1 MKKQLSAKDK
11 AFEKERAEYR
21 KQIRELNHEL
31 NSVKFELYDKIHSM
45 QKELDSKNGEIKNL
59 QKMIDELKMYA
70 KLSDD
75 QLKTLLEV
83 KKFEKKVDGLFNL
96 SEYLRCH

>member
-11 AFEKERAEYR
+11 AFEKERAEFR

-31 NSVKFELYDKIHSM
+31 NSVKIELYDKIHSM
-45 QKELDSKNGEIKNL
+45 QRELESKNNKIKNM
-59 QKMIDELKMYA
+59 QMVIDELKRCA

-75 QLKTLLEV
+75 ELKTLLEA
-83 KKFEKKVDGLFNL
+83 KKIYGYFYKIFKEGLI
-96 SEYLRCH
+96 

>member
-11 AFEKERAEYR
+11 AFEKERAEFR

-31 NSVKFELYDKIHSM
+31 NSVKIELYDKIHSM
-45 QKELDSKNGEIKNL
+45 QRKLDSKNNKIKNM
-59 QKMIDELKMYA
+59 QMVIDELKRCA

-75 QLKTLLEV
+75 ELKTLLEAREFD
-83 KKFEKKVDGLFNL
+83 KKIYGFFSKIFKEGLI
-96 SEYLRCH
+96 

>member
-11 AFEKERAEYR
+11 AFEKERAEFR

-31 NSVKFELYDKIHSM
+31 NSVKIELYDKIHSM
-45 QKELDSKNGEIKNL
+45 QRKLDSKNNK
-59 QKMIDELKMYA
+59 QMVIDELKRCA

-75 QLKTLLEV
+75 ELKTLLEAREFD
-83 KKFEKKVDGLFNL
+83 KKIYGFFLKYLKKV
-96 SEYLRCH
+96 

>member
-11 AFEKERAEYR
+11 AFEKERAEFR

-31 NSVKFELYDKIHSM
+31 NLVKFELYDKIHSM
-45 QKELDSKNGEIKNL
+45 QRELDSKNNEIKNM
-59 QKMIDELKMYA
+59 QMVIDELKRCT

-75 QLKTLLEV
+75 ELKTLLEAREFD
-83 KKFEKKVDGLFNL
+83 KKIYGYFSKIFKEGLI
-96 SEYLRCH
+96 

>member
-11 AFEKERAEYR
+11 AFEKERAEFR

-45 QKELDSKNGEIKNL
+45 QRELDSKNNEIKNM
-59 QKMIDELKMYA
+59 QMVIDELKRCT

-75 QLKTLLEV
+75 QLKTLLEARE
-83 KKFEKKVDGLFNL
+83 FDKKVYGYFSKIFKEGLI
-96 SEYLRCH
+96 

>member
-11 AFEKERAEYR
+11 AFEKERAEFR

-31 NSVKFELYDKIHSM
+31 NSVKFELCDKIHNM
-45 QKELDSKNGEIKNL
+45 QRELDSKNNEIKNM
-59 QKMIDELKMYA
+59 QMVIDELKMYA

-75 QLKTLLEV
+75 ELKTLLEV
-83 KKFEKKVDGLFNL
+83 KEFDKKMYGYFYKIFKEGLI
-96 SEYLRCH
+96 

>member
-11 AFEKERAEYR
+11 AFEKERAEFR

-31 NSVKFELYDKIHSM
+31 NPVKIELYDKIHSM
-45 QKELDSKNGEIKNL
+45 QRKLDSKNNKIKNM
-59 QKMIDELKMYA
+59 QMVIDELKRCA

-75 QLKTLLEV
+75 ELKTLLEAREFD
-83 KKFEKKVDGLFNL
+83 KKIYGFFLKYLKKV
-96 SEYLRCH
+96 

>member
-11 AFEKERAEYR
+11 AFEKERAEFR

-31 NSVKFELYDKIHSM
+31 NSVKFELYDKLHSM
-45 QKELDSKNGEIKNL
+45 QRELDSKNNEIKNM
-59 QKMIDELKMYA
+59 QMVIDELKRCT

-75 QLKTLLEV
+75 ELKTLLEAREFD
-83 KKFEKKVDGLFNL
+83 KKIYGYFSKIFKEGLI
-96 SEYLRCH
+96 

>member
-11 AFEKERAEYR
+11 AFEKERAEFR

-31 NSVKFELYDKIHSM
+31 NSVKIELYDKIHSM
-45 QKELDSKNGEIKNL
+45 QRKLDSKNNKIKNM
-59 QKMIDELKMYA
+59 QMVIDELKRCA

-75 QLKTLLEV
+75 ELKTLLEAREFD
-83 KKFEKKVDGLFNL
+83 KKIYGYFSKIFKEGLI
-96 SEYLRCH
+96 

>member
-11 AFEKERAEYR
+11 AFEKERAEFR

-31 NSVKFELYDKIHSM
+31 NLVKFELYDKIHSM
-45 QKELDSKNGEIKNL
+45 QRELDSKNNEIKNM
-59 QKMIDELKMYA
+59 QMVIDELKRCT

-75 QLKTLLEV
+75 ELKTLLEAREFD
-83 KKFEKKVDGLFNL
+83 KKIYGYFSKIFEEGLI
-96 SEYLRCH
+96 

>member
-11 AFEKERAEYR
+11 AFEKEKAEYR

-31 NSVKFELYDKIHSM
+31 NSVKFELYDKLHSM
-45 QKELDSKNGEIKNL
+45 QKELDSKNNEIKNL
-59 QKMIDELKMYA
+59 QMVIDELKMYA

-75 QLKTLLEV
+75 QLKTLLNV
-83 KKFEKKVDGLFNL
+83 KKFEKKVNKLFNL
-96 SEYLRCH
+96 SEYLRYH

>member
-11 AFEKERAEYR
+11 AFEKERAEFR

-45 QKELDSKNGEIKNL
+45 QKKLDSKNGEIENQ
-59 QKMIDELKMYA
+59 QKIIDELKRCA

-75 QLKTLLEV
+75 QLKTLLKV
-83 KKFEKKVDGLFNL
+83 KEFESKVNGLFNL
-96 SEYLRCH
+96 SEYLRYH

>member
-11 AFEKERAEYR
+11 AFKKERAEFR

-45 QKELDSKNGEIKNL
+45 QRELDSKNNEIKNM
-59 QKMIDELKMYA
+59 QMVIDELKRCT

-75 QLKTLLEV
+75 ELKTLLEAREFD
-83 KKFEKKVDGLFNL
+83 KKIYGYFSKIFKEGLI
-96 SEYLRCH
+96 

>member
-11 AFEKERAEYR
+11 AFEKERAEFR

-45 QKELDSKNGEIKNL
+45 QRELDSKNNEIKNM
-59 QKMIDELKMYA
+59 QMVIDELKRCT

-75 QLKTLLEV
+75 QLKTLLNV
-83 KKFEKKVDGLFNL
+83 KKFEKKVNELFNL
-96 SEYLRCH
+96 SEYLRYY

>member
-11 AFEKERAEYR
+11 AFEKERAEFR

-31 NSVKFELYDKIHSM
+31 NLVKFELYDKIHSM
-45 QKELDSKNGEIKNL
+45 QRELDSKNNKIKNM
-59 QKMIDELKMYA
+59 QMVIDELKRCA

-75 QLKTLLEV
+75 ELKTLLEA
-83 KKFEKKVDGLFNL
+83 KKIYGYFYKIFKEGLI
-96 SEYLRCH
+96 

>member
-11 AFEKERAEYR
+11 AFEKERAEFR

-31 NSVKFELYDKIHSM
+31 NSVKFELYDKLHSM
-45 QKELDSKNGEIKNL
+45 QRELDSKNDEIKNM
-59 QKMIDELKMYA
+59 QKIIDELKRCT

-75 QLKTLLEV
+75 QLKTLLNV
-83 KKFEKKVDGLFNL
+83 KKFEKF
-96 SEYLRCH
+96 YAFCW

>member
-11 AFEKERAEYR
+11 AFEKERAEFR
-21 KQIRELNHEL
+21 NQIRELNREL

-45 QKELDSKNGEIKNL
+45 QRELDSKNNEIKNM
-59 QKMIDELKMYA
+59 QMVIDELKRCT

-75 QLKTLLEV
+75 QLKTLLNV
-83 KKFEKKVDGLFNL
+83 KKFEKKVNELFNL
-96 SEYLRCH
+96 SEYLRYH

>member
-11 AFEKERAEYR
+11 AFEKEKAEYR

-31 NSVKFELYDKIHSM
+31 NSVKFELYDKLHSM
-45 QKELDSKNGEIKNL
+45 QRELDSKNDEIKNM
-59 QKMIDELKMYA
+59 QKIIDELKRCT

-75 QLKTLLEV
+75 QLKTLLNV
-83 KKFEKKVDGLFNL
+83 KKFEKKVNELFNL
-96 SEYLRCH
+96 SEYLRYH